1 MKDLNGRTA
10 FVTGGASGIGL
21 AMVECFLREGM
32 NVMLADLSEEHLEQA
47 RARLHAHSGSLRFCK
62 VDVADRGDMARAAD
76 ETEQAFGKIH
86 VLCNNAGVSSPIPMD
101 EASFEDWD
109 WILGVNLQG
118 VINGI
123 VTFLP
128 RIRRHGEGG
137 HIVNTSSIAG
147 LVPAPAWG
155 GIYTTSKFAVHGLS
169 GSLRLSVGKHNIGVT
184 VLCPG
189 ATRSDVRRSELLR
202 PERYRTHAPASA
214 SYAMPSLQEIGIEPE
229 VLGRRVVRAI
239 RHNEFYVIAHAE
251 NKAHVR
257 AFAEAMLNAFPDEVV
272 TDEGRLSYIHWF
284 DEATAQALALQPA
297 SDAFDI
303 DPARLDGAHN

>member
-1 MKDLNGRTA
+1 MKDLKGRTA

-21 AMVECFLREGM
+21 GMVQCFVREGM
-32 NVMLADLSEEHLEQA
+32 NVMVADLSDEHLEQA
-47 RARLHAHSGSLRFCK
+47 RATLQPHGARVRFVK
-62 VDVADRGDMARAAD
+62 LDVSDRGEMARAAD
-76 ETEQAFGKIH
+76 ETERAFGKVH

-128 RIRRHGEGG
+128 RLRRHGEGG
-137 HIVNTSSIAG
+137 HVVNTSSIAG

-169 GSLRLSVGKHNIGVT
+169 GSLRLSVGKDNVGVT
-184 VLCPG
+184 VICPG
-189 ATRSDVRRSELLR
+189 ATKSDVRRSELLR
-202 PERYRTHAPASA
+202 PERFQARGREPYT
-214 SYAMPSLQEIGIEPE
+214 MPSLQEIGIEPLE
-229 VLGRRVVRAI
+229 LGRRVVRAI
-239 RHNEFYVIAHAE
+239 RRNEFYVIAHAE
-251 NKAHVR
+251 NKAHVQ

-272 TDEGRLSYIHWF
+272 TDEGRLSYIRWF
-284 DEATAQALALQPA
+284 DDATAQALALQPTVD
-297 SDAFDI
+297 DADTHPEAA
-303 DPARLDGAHN
+303 D

>member
-21 AMVECFLREGM
+21 AMAQCFLREGM
-32 NVMLADLSEEHLEQA
+32 NVMVADLSDEHMAQA
-47 RARLHAHSGSLRFCK
+47 RATLQPHGAQVRFVK
-62 VDVADRGDMARAAD
+62 LDVADRAEMARAAD
-76 ETEQAFGKIH
+76 ETERAFGKVH

-128 RIRRHGEGG
+128 RLRRHGEGG
-137 HIVNTSSIAG
+137 HIVNTASIAG

-169 GSLRLSVGKHNIGVT
+169 GSLRLSVGKHGIGVT
-184 VLCPG
+184 VVCPG
-189 ATRSDVRRSELLR
+189 ATKSDVRRSELLR
-202 PERYRTHAPASA
+202 PERFQTRERAP
-214 SYAMPSLQEIGIEPE
+214 YAMPSLQDIGIEPL

-239 RHNEFYVIAHAE
+239 RRNDFYVIAHAE
-251 NKAHVR
+251 NKAHVQ
-257 AFAEAMLNAFPDEVV
+257 AFAQQMLSAFPDEVV
-272 TDEGRLSYIHWF
+272 TDEGRLSYIRWF
-284 DEATAQALALQPA
+284 DDATARALALQPTV
-297 SDAFDI
+297 DDG
-303 DPARLDGAHN
+303 DPIAQAAG